1 MANGNSDR
9 KASCASNKFRGAAI
23 RLRPRSAE
31 TGSRLRHLPRRN
43 IGGVKNFTPPIC
55 RSNYRRLG
63 GDPWRDIH
71 AAIPHQFATKP
82 RHLACPSSATQMV
95 ILLAISVAVIFGID
109 RALDASR
116 SRIAASRDT
125 PAAIPGNCPQL
136 AETFDSQ
143 RAACLRR
150 RWSAMR
156 NMRPWPDSSEN
167 AILEDCLRSPG
178 GEIAVPFRTNVC
190 NPPTTSP
197 RLQAQN

>member
-1 MANGNSDR
+1 MLRSHTNSQ
-9 KASCASNKFRGAAI
+9 
-23 RLRPRSAE
+23 RSHGIWPA
-31 TGSRLRHLPRRN
+31 
-43 IGGVKNFTPPIC
+43 V
-55 RSNYRRLG
+55 
-63 GDPWRDIH
+63 
-71 AAIPHQFATKP
+71 
-82 RHLACPSSATQMV
+82 SATQMV

-109 RALDASR
+109 RALNASR

-167 AILEDCLRSPG
+167 AILEDCLRPPG

-190 NPPTTSP
+190 TPPTTSP
-197 RLQAQN
+197 RLQARN